1 MIKAAATLKS
11 LQFRQTNLTDCYG
24 RLSFGPVNPGQGLT
38 IGNALRRI
46 LLSDLPGI
54 GVIGAE
60 INGVQSEFST
70 LPGIR
75 ESVIEIFLNLRELIF
90 APTGTSAKILKP
102 TKPFTFAKLKS
113 DLTIETFPYLV
124 TAGDLDIPDYHI
136 VDPNQPIATLLSQA
150 AAENFKLTIFIGQGR
165 GYQSWKKL
173 PGVPQLMDQ
182 RFFEEF
188 ETNQTNSKSVTFPID
203 AIFMPIK
210 QVNFSV
216 QEHSVD
222 GEYVYFEVW
231 TNGSIHPF
239 DAMKSAAKVCI
250 KLMTACLT
258 KFTDERAYIEESQM
272 QETPNFVQVNYNK
285 IESEANFD
293 EIAIEQL
300 ELSLR
305 AYNCLKRANILTLA
319 DLANES
325 FRSLMQLRNF
335 GQKSADE
342 VRGALST
349 YGIELKED

>member
-11 LQFRQTNLTDCYG
+11 LQYRQNSLTDCYG

-38 IGNALRRI
+38 IGNTLRRI
-46 LLSDLPGI
+46 LLNDLPGI

-90 APTGTSAKILKP
+90 TPTATCAQKVKQ
-102 TKPFTFAKLKS
+102 TKPFVYAKLNSELKI
-113 DLTIETFPYLV
+113 DNFPYVV
-124 TAGDLDIPDYHI
+124 TAKDLHIPEYEF
-136 VDPNQPIATLLSQA
+136 VDPNQQIATILSPT
-150 AAENFKLTIFIGQGR
+150 AAENFKLTLLIGQGR

-182 RFFEEF
+182 RFFEQF
-188 ETNQTNSKSVTFPID
+188 DSTQTNSKSVTFPID
-203 AIFMPIK
+203 AIFMPIR
-210 QVNFSV
+210 QVNFTV

-222 GEYVYFEVW
+222 GEYIYFEVW
-231 TNGSIHPF
+231 TNGSINPF
-239 DAMKSAAKVCI
+239 DAVKSAAKVGM

-258 KFTDERAYIEESQM
+258 TLQDQQVYLDESKLP
-272 QETPNFVQVNYNK
+272 ETPNFVQVNYNK
-285 IESEANFD
+285 MESESNFD
-293 EIAIEQL
+293 QIFIEQL

-319 DLANES
+319 DLSQQS
-325 FRSLMQLRNF
+325 FRDLMKLRNF

-342 VRGALST
+342 VRAALST